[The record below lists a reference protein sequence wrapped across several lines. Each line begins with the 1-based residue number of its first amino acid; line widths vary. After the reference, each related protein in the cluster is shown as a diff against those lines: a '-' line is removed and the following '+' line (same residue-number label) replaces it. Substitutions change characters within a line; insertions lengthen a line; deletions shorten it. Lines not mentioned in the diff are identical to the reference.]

1 MNNLYVQVRKCV
13 EQWIKSNKSNFIN
26 NNIKIEELE
35 NTSEQL
41 YLILHFPKCLAALV
55 VAEPDCAPYRYVS
68 FEVGDIVNGSY
79 EMVYSWYD
87 NENDSIFDIL
97 EQLNKGIEFTLRLN
111 NY

>member
-55 VAEPDCAPYRYVS
+55 VA
-68 FEVGDIVNGSY
+68 
-79 EMVYSWYD
+79 
-87 NENDSIFDIL
+87 
-97 EQLNKGIEFTLRLN
+97 
-111 NY
+111 